1 MRLIRAYRG
10 ILCKLSLCTAVYLP
24 IFIGPRGNPEPRPA
38 QEEKHGIDTN
48 KLALTTIADTEP
60 TMRKRQV

>member
-1 MRLIRAYRG
+1 MSLQG
-10 ILCKLSLCTAVYLP
+10 CLCKLSLCTAVYLP

-48 KLALTTIADTEP
+48 KLVLTRAVVAEP